1 MNATYDLGRAHVG
14 QANYD
19 EALGIFKQFIIDFP
33 KSSLVIEARL
43 SIADLY
49 YKKWDYN
56 QAEAEYLKILNQY
69 ENVRDICEETVK
81 GLIDVYAAKKQ
92 PEKASEL
99 ADRYACANISADEKE
114 NLFFTPAFQSYMDSS
129 YNDAIGKF
137 ETYLTRFPSGRF
149 VNETY
154 YYLGHSYFKQK
165 DTLKA
170 VGYFEKYLATPT
182 TNFSESAAAR
192 TAAYYYTHEDYI
204 KALKYYEQFDNL
216 ATKPTNIF
224 NARLGVMRCA
234 YLTEDFNKALNFAK
248 FVLETPSINTQQK
261 VEGEYSKGMSLYKL
275 NQLNEAIPSLEWLV
289 KNTTT
294 AIGSEAK
301 FTLAEI
307 YFKQNEFGKAETE
320 VKALIKMKPSYNYW
334 VAKGLMLQTRIHILN
349 DDLFQAE
356 QTLKSVMDFYPIQD
370 DGILSEAND
379 MWDEL
384 MQLKNPTVIEEP
396 QPERKIEID
405 GE

>member
-1 MNATYDLGRAHVG
+1 
-14 QANYD
+14 
-19 EALGIFKQFIIDFP
+19 
-33 KSSLVIEARL
+33 
-43 SIADLY
+43 
-49 YKKWDYN
+49 
-56 QAEAEYLKILNQY
+56 
-69 ENVRDICEETVK
+69 
-81 GLIDVYAAKKQ
+81 
-92 PEKASEL
+92 
-99 ADRYACANISADEKE
+99 
-114 NLFFTPAFQSYMDSS
+114 
-129 YNDAIGKF
+129 
-137 ETYLTRFPSGRF
+137 
-149 VNETY
+149 
-154 YYLGHSYFKQK
+154 
-165 DTLKA
+165 
-170 VGYFEKYLATPT
+170 
-182 TNFSESAAAR
+182 
-192 TAAYYYTHEDYI
+192 
-204 KALKYYEQFDNL
+204 
-216 ATKPTNIF
+216 
-224 NARLGVMRCA
+224 
-234 YLTEDFNKALNFAK
+234 
-248 FVLETPSINTQQK
+248 
-261 VEGEYSKGMSLYKL
+261 MSLYKL

-396 QPERKIEID
+396 EPERKIEID

>member
-1 MNATYDLGRAHVG
+1 
-14 QANYD
+14 
-19 EALGIFKQFIIDFP
+19 
-33 KSSLVIEARL
+33 
-43 SIADLY
+43 LY

-114 NLFFTPAFQSYMDSS
+114 NLFFAPAFQSYMDSS
-129 YNDAIGKF
+129 YSDAIGKF

-154 YYLGHSYFKQK
+154 YYLGHSFFKQK

-182 TNFSESAAAR
+182 TNFSESAASR
-192 TAAYYYTHEDYI
+192 VAAYYYTHEDYI

-248 FVLETPSINTQQK
+248 FVIETPSINTQQK

-275 NQLNEAIPSLEWLV
+275 NQFNEAIPSLEWLV

-294 AIGSEAK
+294 AIGSESK

-384 MQLKNPTVIEEP
+384 MQLKNPPVIEEP